1 VTRGHRPPTS
11 RPKADPSRS
20 ADRSRAPDRPG
31 ACSGRL
37 VSRLRP
43 REGRASLSTRMGSQ
57 SLRRQRR
64 SGCRRTRR
72 RGRRVRGLVP
82 QRPAGRAGAG
92 GSQGDRPETSCT
104 RQLRNPISLTGRPSS
119 ASMASRHHLPRL
131 RPKPRTETGFVCGL
145 AGGPTSRSLPGPPSA
160 GARRES
166 PGRRKRRATR
176 ARPANQRGWTAAKF
190 LVELAPVQD
199 LVEALAERPEEFSH
213 LGMPDGFP

>member
-1 VTRGHRPPTS
+1 MTRGHRPPTS

-82 QRPAGRAGAG
+82 QRPAGRFA
-92 GSQGDRPETSCT
+92 R
-104 RQLRNPISLTGRPSS
+104 RPSRDILHS
-119 ASMASRHHLPRL
+119 ATSKSDIANGSTEQRL
-131 RPKPRTETGFVCGL
+131 HGVATPPPPVAPEAAYRDRVRVRPCGRTNLQEPSWSTLC
-145 AGGPTSRSLPGPPSA
+145 RSA
-160 GARRES
+160 QRES
-166 PGRRKRRATR
+166 RETKAAGHPGTTSQSARMDRRQV
-176 ARPANQRGWTAAKF
+176 P
-190 LVELAPVQD
+190 
-199 LVEALAERPEEFSH
+199 S
-213 LGMPDGFP
+213 